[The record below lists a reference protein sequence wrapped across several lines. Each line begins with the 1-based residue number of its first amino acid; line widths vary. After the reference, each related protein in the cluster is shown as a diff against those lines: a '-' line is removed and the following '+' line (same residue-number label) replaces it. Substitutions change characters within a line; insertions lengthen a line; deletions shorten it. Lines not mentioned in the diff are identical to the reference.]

1 MNENDI
7 IDNLRKVVKNS
18 SAINLNDDVFFDSKK
33 SLVASIDT
41 YNEKI
46 HFINFKYPNLVIK
59 KAIRSAISDVI
70 SKGIDPK
77 FILIS
82 FSGPKKT
89 FTKKNIKLILN
100 SIKQEQK
107 KYNFSLIGGDTTL
120 SIKVSFTICV
130 FGYSKKI
137 IKRNSCLYN
146 DDIYVTGNIGDAAFG
161 LDILRNKFKLSP
173 KLKNYFLDRYF
184 KPDLAFGFHKQLF
197 KFANSSM
204 DISDGLLV
212 DLNKLS
218 NNNSL
223 GFMVDYNLIPI
234 SNNLKNII
242 KSKKINLNK
251 YLFKGDDY
259 QILFTAKKRYR
270 NEIINISNKWNQK
283 VTRIG
288 IIINKSDNYLKIN
301 NKFKKIVNYQGYIHN
316 FG

>member
-223 GFMVDYNLIPI
+223 GFIVDYNLIPI

-270 NEIINISNKWNQK
+270 NEIINISTKWNQK

-288 IIINKSDNYLKIN
+288 SIVNTGRNSLIFDDKLKKVI
-301 NKFKKIVNYQGYIHN
+301 NYQGYIHN
-316 FG
+316 F

>member
-184 KPDLAFGFHKQLF
+184 KPELAFGFHKQLF

-223 GFMVDYNLIPI
+223 GFIVDYNLIPI
-234 SNNLKNII
+234 SNNLKNLI

-301 NKFKKIVNYQGYIHN
+301 NKIKKIVNYQGYIHN